1 MAVKILISVIVVIIL
16 LFLFGISRALVQPI
30 WDNVKNK
37 RVPDNEGM
45 ILGYAGYVGCIVI
58 VYMWYY
64 YIFG

>member
-1 MAVKILISVIVVIIL
+1 MAVKFLISVIVVIIL

-37 RVPDNEGM
+37 RVPDHEGM
-45 ILGYAGYVGCIVI
+45 ILGLAGYFGCIVI